1 MAEAVHPPV
10 LAAHRDVGF
19 YHICPYQL
27 VKMVPIGKRK
37 ERGHMADKDT
47 AAVNLRPPIFQVIDH
62 CPAHIRDKRQFHGLP
77 CFRLGKTEFFLRP
90 VKVFKAQVFNVRAAQ
105 TQAARDQ
112 DDGIVTSAFR
122 TPPINGPDQLL
133 QFFMGPDRG
142 DGSLLPG
149 FYHGHF
155 CCKVILHD
163 TFLVQETEKGTQG
176 TDMLLHRF
184 VGKTYQC
191 PDISMNRIQGNC
203 IEIIHS
209 LCGQI
214 IHQIRGLLHIMLR
227 SHLGIAFFLT
237 GTPEPAADIH
247 KKRGC
252 QYFLMLE
259 ITPKHRMVELEIPN
273 HTDHTDLLCFCLWQS
288 P

>member
-1 MAEAVHPPV
+1 
-10 LAAHRDVGF
+10 
-19 YHICPYQL
+19 
-27 VKMVPIGKRK
+27 MVPIGKRK

-142 DGSLLPG
+142 WQSASWLLPWAFLLQSHPARYLPG
-149 FYHGHF
+149 TGNGKRHAGNRYAAPPF
-155 CCKVILHD
+155 CRKNLPV
-163 TFLVQETEKGTQG
+163 
-176 TDMLLHRF
+176 
-184 VGKTYQC
+184 
-191 PDISMNRIQGNC
+191 S
-203 IEIIHS
+203 
-209 LCGQI
+209 
-214 IHQIRGLLHIMLR
+214 
-227 SHLGIAFFLT
+227 
-237 GTPEPAADIH
+237 
-247 KKRGC
+247 
-252 QYFLMLE
+252 
-259 ITPKHRMVELEIPN
+259 
-273 HTDHTDLLCFCLWQS
+273 
-288 P
+288 